1 MLRDCG
7 VGVRGSGIV
16 LRCGRSWC
24 ERELR
29 RLGVIVVVAMRS
41 SAVNI
46 SGFGRRDHGG
56 ENADERSGMCLLR
69 KYKGKSSL

>member
-7 VGVRGSGIV
+7 VGVRGSGMV
-16 LRCGRSWC
+16 LRCGRSWW

-29 RLGVIVVVAMRS
+29 RPGVIVVVAMGS
-41 SAVNI
+41 SAMNI
-46 SGFGRRDHGG
+46 LGCSGRNHG
-56 ENADERSGMCLLR
+56 ENADKRGGRCLLR